1 MGAGGM
7 AWVREW
13 RDRVSLLVSDATALM
28 SFPRRRESVMWV
40 REWRDRVS
48 LLVSDATALMS
59 FPRRRESVMC
69 VRDRRDRVRKA
80 WRACGNDVMW
90 VRE

>member
-1 MGAGGM
+1 MSDATALM
-7 AWVREW
+7 SFPRRRESVQCVREW

-28 SFPRRRESVMWV
+28 SFPCRRESVRWV
-40 REWRDRVS
+40 
-48 LLVSDATALMS
+48 LA
-59 FPRRRESVMC
+59 
-69 VRDRRDRVRKA
+69 VRKV